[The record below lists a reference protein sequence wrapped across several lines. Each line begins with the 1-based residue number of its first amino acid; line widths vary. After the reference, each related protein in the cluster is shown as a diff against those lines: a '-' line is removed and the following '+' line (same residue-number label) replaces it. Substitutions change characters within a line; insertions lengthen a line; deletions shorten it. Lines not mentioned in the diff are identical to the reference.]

1 MITTEQIKELRDS
14 TGISVMQCKKALEE
28 ALGDMEKAI
37 VILRKKSGEIASK
50 KGDRTF
56 KAGVVQ
62 AYVHSTGRVATV
74 VELLCETDFV
84 SGNEE
89 FKALARDIA
98 MHITA
103 SNPKFLNKEDITE
116 EARNT
121 AKEVFMK
128 EIADSSK
135 KIPKDMQDKILQGK
149 IDTYFS
155 EMVLMNQPFI
165 KNPEITIEGL
175 ITAAVQKFGEKMA
188 VGRFSRVAVL
198 EK

>member
-14 TGISVMQCKKALEE
+14 TGVSVMQCKKALEE
-28 ALGDMEKAI
+28 AEGNMEKAI
-37 VILRKKSGEIASK
+37 VILRKKSGEIAAK

-56 KAGVVQ
+56 GAGTIQ
-62 AYVHSTGRVATV
+62 AYIHSTGRVGTI

-103 SNPKFLNKEDITE
+103 SNPKFLKKEDITE
-116 EARNT
+116 ESRNI

-128 EIADSSK
+128 EVEGK
-135 KIPKDMQDKILQGK
+135 PKEMQDKILEGK
-149 IDTYFS
+149 LATYFG
-155 EMVLMNQPFI
+155 EMVLLNQPYI
-165 KNPEITIEGL
+165 KNPDLTIEAL
-175 ITAAVQKFGEKMA
+175 IQAAVQKFGEKIEIS
-188 VGRFSRVAVL
+188 RFNRFGVL
-198 EK
+198 ER